1 LKEFFKVW
9 FPILLLIIGLFWITS
24 KFIKPPPSKT
34 LTIATGDKNGVYF
47 EYAKRYKKLLQ
58 EYGVSLK
65 IIESAGSYE
74 SLELLKKGKVDIGF
88 VQGGVASKDASNSL
102 ESIAS
107 IYFEP
112 LWLFKKKSYKKI
124 EYISELQNLHIS
136 IGSKGSGTNLLV
148 SKIFEANE
156 LTFSND
162 KIKYLNFTDS
172 YKALKE
178 LKIDAFFSVL
188 SASSPMILDILK
200 DTNFQAISLKRV
212 KAYEEKFPYLHSIKI
227 PEGGISLKDNIP
239 KSNITLLATTA
250 NLLVSKNV
258 DDTLVRLF
266 AKIVKIENDRNDGFP
281 STNYLELPINEQAK
295 SYLLKGD
302 SFLEKN
308 FPYWIAS
315 NIDRF
320 KIMLIPILTLLLP
333 LFKGFFPIYR
343 WRIRSKIYRWYKEL
357 DKHEKMWE
365 KHNSQDL
372 TNSISDMKDLQNEI
386 RNQVNVPLS
395 YKNEYYMLKTHVDFV
410 LQKMENR
417 KSLLS

>member
-1 LKEFFKVW
+1 MKEFLKVW
-9 FPILLLIIGLFWITS
+9 FPILLLVIGLFWITS
-24 KFIKPPPSKT
+24 TFIKPIPNKT
-34 LTIATGDKNGVYF
+34 LTIATGDKDGVYF
-47 EYAKRYKKLLQ
+47 EYAKRYEKLLQ
-58 EYGVSLK
+58 EYGVSVK

-88 VQGGVASKDASNSL
+88 VQGGIVDKDASNSL

-112 LWLFKKKSYKKI
+112 LWLFEKKSYKKV
-124 EYISELQNLHIS
+124 EYISELQNLRIS
-136 IGSKGSGTNLLV
+136 TGLKGSGTNLLV
-148 SKIFEANE
+148 SKIFEINE
-156 LTFSND
+156 LTFSSD
-162 KIKYLNFTDS
+162 KIKHLNFQDS

-188 SASSPMILDILK
+188 SANSPMILNLLK
-200 DTNFQAISLKRV
+200 DTNFQALSLKRV
-212 KAYEEKFPYLHSIKI
+212 KAYEQKFPYLHTVEI
-227 PEGGISLKDNIP
+227 PEGGISLKENIP
-239 KSNITLLATTA
+239 KSDITLLATTA
-250 NLLVSKNV
+250 TLLVSKSV

-266 AKIVKIENDRNDGFP
+266 AKIVKSENSRNNGFP
-281 STNYLELPINEQAK
+281 SINYLELPINEQAK

-320 KIMLIPILTLLLP
+320 KIMLIPILTLLIP

-343 WRIRSKIYRWYKEL
+343 WRIRSKIYKWYKEL
-357 DKHEKMWE
+357 DQHEKMWE
-365 KHNSQDL
+365 NYNSQEL
-372 TNSISDMKDLQNEI
+372 TNSISDVKDLQNEI
-386 RNQVNVPLS
+386 RDQVNVPLS